1 MAQNLKPDLADKRR
15 EKRLNC
21 SRKNAPLGKY
31 TKSAPTSAVS
41 VSDTIRENRAV
52 RYELLASARALFLH
66 EGKKEKL
73 EHPHDW
79 HRTAKCKHVNIGQVA
94 VHKSHEH
101 GSAFYG
107 GLMTCGSV
115 WACPVCSAVV
125 QERRRLEI
133 GKAVAWAYETGKQA
147 AMVTLT
153 FPHYKQNSLDEL
165 IKKQADALSRFRRGN
180 VWTLFRN
187 RVGFAG
193 LIRALELTHG
203 DNGWHPHTHELWF
216 VDGQKNIADE
226 KAFIVERWLK
236 CCIKAGLVDADNAAQ
251 IAAFRLHGVD
261 IKDRCDASDYLAKND
276 AASHWGVDRELAK
289 ATSKAGKANGLHPF
303 GLLALARDGDKVAGA
318 KFVEY
323 AQTMKGKRQ
332 LFWSHG
338 LKGLVGVDEV
348 TDEELAAQQ
357 EDKADLL
364 GFVTPQQWRWVRKA
378 GLRAQ
383 LLDAAELSG
392 WGGVQALLN
401 CLHDGFDPP
410 T

>member
-1 MAQNLKPDLADKRR
+1 MERHLKPDLADKRR
-15 EKRLNC
+15 EKRQSS
-21 SRKNAPLGKY
+21 SRKKAPLGKY
-31 TKSAPTSAVS
+31 TKSAPTSTVS
-41 VSDTIRENRAV
+41 VSETIRENRAV
-52 RYELLASARALFLH
+52 RYELLASARALFLY
-66 EGKKEKL
+66 EGKKEQL
-73 EHPHDW
+73 QHPHNW
-79 HRTAKCKHVNIGQVA
+79 HRTAKCKHVNIGEIG

-101 GSAFYG
+101 KSAFYS

-125 QERRRLEI
+125 QERRRVEI

-153 FPHYKQNSLDEL
+153 FPHYKQNSLDVL

-180 VWTLFRN
+180 VWTLFRG

-216 VDGQKNIADE
+216 VDGQKSIEDE
-226 KAFIVERWLK
+226 KNFIIERWLK
-236 CCIKAGLVDADNAAQ
+236 CCIAAGLVDADNADQ
-251 IAAFRLHGVD
+251 IAAFKRHAVD

-323 AQTMKGKRQ
+323 AQVMKGKRQ

-338 LKGLVGVDEV
+338 LKDLVGVDEV

-364 GFVTPQQWRWVRKA
+364 GFITVQQWRWVRKA

-392 WGGVQALLN
+392 WVGVQALLS
-401 CLHDGFDPP
+401 CLHDGFEPP

>member
-1 MAQNLKPDLADKRR
+1 MAKNLKPDLADIRR
-15 EKRLNC
+15 EKRLNR
-21 SRKNAPLGKY
+21 SRKNAPLGIY
-31 TKSAPTSAVS
+31 TKSAPTSVDS
-41 VSDTIRENRAV
+41 VSNTIRSNRAV
-52 RYELLASARALFLH
+52 RYELLASARSLFID
-66 EGKKEKL
+66 EGHKDGLK
-73 EHPHDW
+73 HPHNW
-79 HRTAKCKHVNIGQVA
+79 HRTAKCKHINIAEIG

-101 GSAFYG
+101 KSAFYS

-115 WACPVCSAVV
+115 WTCPVCSAVV
-125 QERRRLEI
+125 QERRRVEI

-180 VWTLFRN
+180 VWTLFRG

-216 VDGQKNIADE
+216 VDGQKSIEDE
-226 KAFIVERWLK
+226 KSFITERWLR
-236 CCIKAGLVDADNAAQ
+236 CCIAAGLVDADNAAQ
-251 IAAFRLHGVD
+251 IEAFKRHGVD

-276 AASHWGVDRELAK
+276 DAKHWGVDRELAK

-303 GLLALARDGDKVAGA
+303 GLLALARDGDKIAGA

-323 AQTMKGKRQ
+323 AQVMKGKRQ

-338 LKGLVGVDEV
+338 LKELVGVDEV
-348 TDEELAAQQ
+348 TDEELAAEQ

-364 GFVTPQQWRWVRKA
+364 GLITPQQWGWVRKA

-383 LLDAAELSG
+383 VLDAAELSG
-392 WGGVQALLN
+392 WVGVEAILN
-401 CLHDGFDPP
+401 CLYEPP
-410 T
+410 D

>member
-1 MAQNLKPDLADKRR
+1 MAQDLKPDFVDIRR
-15 EKRLNC
+15 EKRLSR

-101 GSAFYG
+101 GSAFYS

-125 QERRRLEI
+125 QERRRVEI

-153 FPHYKQNSLDEL
+153 FPHYKQNSLDVL

-180 VWTLFRN
+180 VWTLFRG

-216 VDGQKNIADE
+216 VDGQKSIEDE
-226 KAFIVERWLK
+226 KTFITERWLR
-236 CCIKAGLVDADNAAQ
+236 CCIAAGLVDAGNAAQ
-251 IAAFRLHGVD
+251 IEAFKLHGVD

-276 AASHWGVDRELAK
+276 DAKHWGVDRELAK

-323 AQTMKGKRQ
+323 AQVMKGKRQ

-357 EDKADLL
+357 EDKAELL
-364 GFVTPQQWRWVRKA
+364 GLITPQQWVCIRAA

-383 LLDAAELSG
+383 VLDAAELSG
-392 WGGVQALLN
+392 WVGVEAIIN
-401 CLHDGFDPP
+401 
-410 T
+410 